1 MRIAVDAKVLSGER
15 LTGIGYYTYSILK
28 HLAQIDSKNEY
39 VLLSKGP
46 IVHKINA
53 PNFKEKI
60 LKFLPFFW
68 SYFRLPF
75 EFIRNKYDVLFVPTI
90 VLPLFKRPKSIVVCH
105 DLFIDSKSLKL
116 KVYMWVATHFVLKR
130 CDKIIAVSLSTKN
143 DIIEKSGVSQIKLL

>member
-105 DLFIDSKSLKL
+105 HGL
-116 KVYMWVATHFVLKR
+116 
-130 CDKIIAVSLSTKN
+130 AVP
-143 DIIEKSGVSQIKLL
+143 